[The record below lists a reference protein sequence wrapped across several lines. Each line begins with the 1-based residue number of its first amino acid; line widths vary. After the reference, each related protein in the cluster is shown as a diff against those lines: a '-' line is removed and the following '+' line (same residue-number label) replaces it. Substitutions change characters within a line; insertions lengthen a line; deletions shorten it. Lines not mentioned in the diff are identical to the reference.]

1 MKIHVIEI
9 TEYRPPEVLQVEER
23 EIPTPAGPMGGL
35 TCESTVY
42 GLNGRRP
49 TSAGPPPFNPRCTGT
64 PSMTCCSCPS

>member
-35 TCESTVY
+35 TRKSTVY
-42 GLNGRRP
+42 GLNGHRSSYVISLFKA
-49 TSAGPPPFNPRCTGT
+49 T
-64 PSMTCCSCPS
+64 